1 MTEKEYDVII
11 IGGGPSGSVA
21 ACLLRQQNYRVKIL
35 EKTHFPRF
43 VIGESLLP
51 QSLQVFAKAGCLE
64 AIEAFGFQLKTG
76 ATFKKDNEFVDIV
89 FDEKFSEGPGYAYH
103 VERAQFDLLLIEEAQ
118 KQGCEVEFSATVT
131 AIEAKLNDCT
141 VTYQDES
148 NNIKQLSARFIV
160 DASGYGR
167 VLPRL
172 LGIDKQSSLPPR
184 GSLFTHVTDNI
195 PENSQHQRNTTL
207 ITIHP
212 QIPDVWYWTISFANG
227 RTSVGAVGNLDYLK
241 PYQEEGLA
249 GLQKLINEDRVLAE
263 ILANAD
269 YDTSAQQINSY
280 SGSVS
285 EFYGDGFVI
294 LGNAGEFLDPVF
306 SSGVTAAVCS
316 ADLAV
321 AALDKTLQGKSVD
334 WQTDYVD
341 QFLVGVEVFRKYV
354 NAWYEGSLQEIIFTE
369 NKRRDVSRM
378 IASILAGYAW
388 DKRNPFVKQTERLDS
403 LRYLLSND

>member
-1 MTEKEYDVII
+1 MAKDYDVVI
-11 IGGGPSGSVA
+11 IGGGPSGAVA

-51 QSLQVFAKAGCLE
+51 QSLQVFAKAGCLS
-64 AIEAFGFQLKTG
+64 AIEDFGFQLKTG
-76 ATFKKDNEFVDIV
+76 ATFKKGDDFVDIV
-89 FDEKFSEGPGYAYH
+89 FDEKFSDGPGYAYH
-103 VERAQFDLLLIEEAQ
+103 VERSKFDLLLIEQAQ
-118 KQGCEVEFSATVT
+118 KQGSAVEFGATVS
-131 AIEAKLNDCT
+131 AIEAKLNDCQ
-141 VTYQDES
+141 VTYQDD
-148 NNIKQLSARFIV
+148 NNNTKQLSCRFIL

-172 LGIDKQSSLPPR
+172 LGIDQKSSLPPR

-195 PENSQHQRNTTL
+195 PATSKHKRNTTL

-212 QIPDVWYWTISFANG
+212 QVSDVWYWTISFANG
-227 RTSVGAVGNLDYLK
+227 RTSVGAVGNLAYLQ
-241 PYQEEGLA
+241 PYQDKGLA
-249 GLQKLINEDRVLAE
+249 GLQALINEDAVLAE
-263 ILANAD
+263 IFANAE
-269 YDTSAQQINSY
+269 YDSEAQIINSY

-285 EFYGDGFVI
+285 DFYGDGFAV

-321 AALDKTLQGKSVD
+321 QTLVKTLNGEKAD
-334 WQTDYVD
+334 WQQDYVD
-341 QFLVGVEVFRKYV
+341 KLLVGIEVFRKYV
-354 NAWYEGSLQEIIFTE
+354 NAWYDGSFQDVIFAKT
-369 NKRRDVSRM
+369 KSRDISRM

-388 DKRNPFVKQTERLDS
+388 DKDNPFVRQTERLDS
-403 LRYLLSND
+403 LSYLVNND